1 MSILKEHTD
10 AKHREVE
17 SHIFVQMMM
26 NGELSKEQHAMFL
39 QQMYYVYRDIEYYGE
54 MIGLFHD
61 MRSIKRTDF
70 IKEDIIELGYK
81 VLTSDELFPSTQA
94 YRKHILDL
102 YYGKRGDQILA
113 HIYVRHMGDLYGG
126 KLIGRKVPGSG
137 KAYQFDDRPALIKTL
152 DAKLTMDILDEALLA
167 FDMSA
172 NMFDDMLKK
181 VNETK

>member
-1 MSILKEHTD
+1 MSILREYTN

-17 SHIFVQMMM
+17 AHPFVQYLL
-26 NGELSKEQHAMFL
+26 GGTITKEHYGMYL
-39 QQMYYVYRDIEYYGE
+39 QQMYFVYNYLEYYASISGLIWDLPDLRRAGYIEKDLGELYMWDSSVRFKSTEKYRDRFVTLNYDANNRHK
-54 MIGLFHD
+54 L
-61 MRSIKRTDF
+61 
-70 IKEDIIELGYK
+70 
-81 VLTSDELFPSTQA
+81 
-94 YRKHILDL
+94 
-102 YYGKRGDQILA
+102 LA
-113 HIYVRHMGDLYGG
+113 HVYVRHMGDLYGG

-137 KAYQFDDRPALIKTL
+137 KAYQFDDRPFLIKTL